1 MAVNPMYSLRRII
14 RRPTAGP
21 ERLNLPVNAMM
32 LCAVILPAPFAT
44 GDLSPRSAG
53 AAAATTLRQPRLDP
67 DLARLAPAREAVR
80 RGRYEEGERLLAA
93 LAARDPRGEA
103 ALELGL
109 LQLMRGRR
117 DEASRTLERVLDGVG
132 AQPPAEVLTRAGRA
146 ASALGQFRE
155 ANTYFR
161 QAASLAPDDPAVN
174 VAWGELFLEK
184 YNRQDAAQS
193 FQTALKADASS
204 ARAHVGLARAVAEDN
219 PPAALALAQKAIAI
233 EADHV
238 PAHVLMAELQLDEGR
253 RPEARASLDQAL
265 AVNPSS
271 LEARSVLAGMAYV
284 EDRVA
289 DFEAEVARVLEIN
302 PRYGEVYRVAGD
314 QAARNYRFEEAAEL
328 ARRALE
334 LDPDNVRASAD
345 IGMHL
350 LRTGDEPG
358 ARLALERAFERDP
371 YDVVTYNL
379 LGLLDTLDK
388 FETVRDGIFE
398 MKFHA
403 DEVAVMREYAL
414 PLAKQAMAELSR
426 RYQFTPQGPILIEM
440 FPRHD
445 DFAVRNLGLP
455 GMIGALG
462 ACFGRV
468 VTLDSPRARP
478 PGTFNWEATLWHE
491 LAHVVSLQMSKQRVP
506 RWLTEG
512 ISVYEENRARR
523 EWGREMELT
532 FAVQLERNEIL
543 KLKDLNS
550 GFTNPQT
557 ISLAYYEASLL
568 VDHIVERFG
577 EPKLH
582 ALLRAFG
589 AGQNMDEAL
598 TSALGVD
605 VERLQTTF
613 DLALERRFG
622 ALKRAVK
629 MPEGIGRGAS
639 VESLRALAS
648 ANPES
653 YAIHVALGQA
663 LWRTNDRPGAF
674 AALERAASLVPFATG
689 KDSPHA
695 LMASMAL
702 QMNDKPR
709 AIAELEA
716 LLVHDHTDVEAAR
729 RLASLIDPAVEPVRA
744 AAALERVISIDPF
757 DVTSHAALG
766 RLALAR
772 RDAATAAREFR
783 VALAVGSPDA
793 AALHC
798 DLAESYLLAGRA
810 DDAKKHALQALELA
824 PAFERAQDLL
834 LRIAEKGA

>member
-1 MAVNPMYSLRRII
+1 MV
-14 RRPTAGP
+14 
-21 ERLNLPVNAMM
+21 
-32 LCAVILPAPFAT
+32 LCAVILPAPFAA
-44 GDLSPRSAG
+44 GDLNPRAT
-53 AAAATTLRQPRLDP
+53 AASSRFILQAPRVDP
-67 DLARLAPAREAVR
+67 EQAPLAPALDAIR
-80 RGRYEEGERLLAA
+80 RGRYAEGERLLAS
-93 LAARDPRGEA
+93 LASRDPRGAA

-109 LQLMRGRR
+109 LQMMLGRR
-117 DEASRTLERVLDGVG
+117 EEARATLQRVVDGLSG
-132 AQPPAEVLTRAGRA
+132 NPTASDLTRVGRA
-146 ASALGQFRE
+146 ASRLGLFRE
-155 ANTYFR
+155 ANSYFR
-161 QAASLAPDDPAVN
+161 QAAALAPEDASVN
-174 VAWGELFLEK
+174 IAWGELFLEK

-193 FQTALKADASS
+193 FQTALKADPGSV
-204 ARAHVGLARAVAEDN
+204 RAHVGLARAMSEEN
-219 PPAALALAQKAIAI
+219 PPAALALVQKALAI
-233 EADHV
+233 DRDDTAGHILV
-238 PAHVLMAELQLDEGR
+238 AGLLLDEGR
-253 RPEARASLDQAL
+253 RADARASLERAIQI
-265 AVNPSS
+265 NPAS
-271 LEARSVLAGMAYV
+271 LEARSLLAGIAYV
-284 EDRVA
+284 EDRTA

-302 PRYGEVYRVAGD
+302 STFGEVYRVAGD

-358 ARLALERAFERDP
+358 ARLALDRAFERDP

-388 FETVRDGIFE
+388 FTTVRDGIFE

-414 PLAKQAMAELSR
+414 PLAKQALGELSR
-426 RYQFTPQGPILIEM
+426 RYQFEPQGPILIEM

-478 PGTFNWEATLWHE
+478 PGTFNWGATLWHE
-491 LAHVVSLQMSKQRVP
+491 LAHVMSLQMSKQRVP

-512 ISVYEENRARR
+512 LAVYEENRARK
-523 EWGREMELT
+523 EWGREMEVT
-532 FAVQLERNEIL
+532 FAVKLEQNEIL

-557 ISLAYYEASLL
+557 IALAYYEASLL
-568 VDHIVERFG
+568 VDHIIERFG
-577 EPKLH
+577 EPALH
-582 ALLRAFG
+582 KLLRAFG
-589 AGQNMDEAL
+589 AGQDMDEAL

-605 VERLQTTF
+605 VDRLQTTF

-622 ALKRAVK
+622 ALKRAMK
-629 MPEGIGRGAS
+629 TPEGLGRGAS
-639 VESLRALAS
+639 VESLQALAAS
-648 ANPES
+648 HPES
-653 YAIHVALGQA
+653 YAVHLTLGQA
-663 LWRTNDRPGAF
+663 LWRANDRPGAF
-674 AALERAASLVPFATG
+674 AALERASALVPVATG

-695 LMASMAL
+695 LMAQMAL

-716 LLVHDHTDVEAAR
+716 LLAHDHTDVEAAR
-729 RLASLIDPAVEPVRA
+729 RLASLIDPAADPAKA
-744 AAALERVISIDPF
+744 AAAYERIISIDPF
-757 DVTSHAALG
+757 DVASHAALG

-783 VALAVGSPDA
+783 VALAVGAPDQA
-793 AALHC
+793 TLHC

-810 DDAKKHALQALELA
+810 DEAKKHALQALELA

-834 LRIAEKGA
+834 LKLAEKGA